1 MPASGTPWQP
11 ATGPEALRARARL
24 YRHIRDF
31 FGERGVLEVQTP
43 VLGTR
48 GVTEPH
54 IHCIAVPGHGW
65 LQPSPEYH
73 MKRLLAAGSGPIY
86 QITPVFRAHE
96 HGRQHNPE
104 FTMLEWYR
112 PGFRLDAMI
121 EETLALMEPLLAP
134 QQVRH
139 VRFRELFREHTGLDP
154 LTAPTGDLLD
164 RIRQREQNF
173 ADEERATLV
182 DYLLSRQVEP
192 ALPPEQLTVV
202 TDFPG
207 WVAALAETA
216 TDDDGATVARRFE
229 VYFRGLELANG
240 YQELTDPTE
249 QRARFEQDRA
259 LRSKRGAPDMAPD
272 EKLLAALEAGL
283 PQCSGV
289 ALGIERVLMAWL
301 GVDAI
306 EEVLAFSADRA

>member
-24 YRHIRDF
+24 YRQIRAF
-31 FGERGVLEVQTP
+31 FDERGVLEVQTP
-43 VLGTR
+43 VLGAR

-54 IHCIAVPGHGW
+54 IHCIPVPDHGW

-73 MKRLLAAGSGPIY
+73 MKRLLAAGSGPVY
-86 QITPVFRAHE
+86 QITPVFRAGE
-96 HGRQHNPE
+96 RGRRHNPE

-121 EETLALMEPLLAP
+121 RETLALLEPLLAP

-154 LTAPTGDLLD
+154 LTAPTRELLELV
-164 RIRQREQNF
+164 RQQEPDF
-173 ADEERATLV
+173 AEDEHATLV
-182 DYLLSRQVEP
+182 EYLLSRQVEP

-207 WVAALAETA
+207 WAAALAETA
-216 TDDDGATVARRFE
+216 ADDEGTTVARRFE

-240 YQELTDPTE
+240 YQELTDPEE

-259 LRSKRGAPDMAPD
+259 LRSQRGVPDMAPD
-272 EKLLAALEAGL
+272 ENLLAALEAGL

-301 GVDAI
+301 GADTI
-306 EEVLAFSADRA
+306 EEVIAFPADRT